1 LTPPPGS
8 EVSEANDRGDGAEI
22 DRFESLRPGPGEAA
36 VLSLLAVQADGGWN
50 VVCGSLLSL
59 PDAAARVSWREWK
72 QAQASQPRS
81 APAP

>member
-1 LTPPPGS
+1 MTSSPGP
-8 EVSEANDRGDGAEI
+8 EAREADDQGDGAEV

-36 VLSLLAVQADGGWN
+36 VLSLLAVRADGGWN

-72 QAQASQPRS
+72 QAQPPSRG
-81 APAP
+81 